1 MLTDIG
7 FLDFDHYIRKV
18 KTSCRMVDKDQVRNN
33 IIRAAGT
40 IFSKFGFRKTTM
52 DEIARAA
59 GKGKSSIYYY
69 FSSKEE
75 IFEAVVVKEA
85 RTLKKE
91 LSKVIAGSPDPLE
104 KLRNYI
110 LVRMKTFHQLSNFY
124 RAIFDEGLSHFDF
137 IERIR
142 ERYDK
147 QEILTIRSIF
157 LEGIKTGHFKPE
169 DPDLVAIAIVRALK
183 GLEIPLFWTH
193 VNEDVDIATEEIL
206 NILFYGIVKQ

>member
-7 FLDFDHYIRKV
+7 VLDFDHYIRKV

-85 RTLKKE
+85 RTLKK
-91 LSKVIAGSPDPLE
+91 
-104 KLRNYI
+104 
-110 LVRMKTFHQLSNFY
+110 NF
-124 RAIFDEGLSHFDF
+124 RRLLPAPPIPWKSCGTIFWSG
-137 IERIR
+137 
-142 ERYDK
+142 
-147 QEILTIRSIF
+147 
-157 LEGIKTGHFKPE
+157 
-169 DPDLVAIAIVRALK
+169 
-183 GLEIPLFWTH
+183 
-193 VNEDVDIATEEIL
+193 
-206 NILFYGIVKQ
+206 